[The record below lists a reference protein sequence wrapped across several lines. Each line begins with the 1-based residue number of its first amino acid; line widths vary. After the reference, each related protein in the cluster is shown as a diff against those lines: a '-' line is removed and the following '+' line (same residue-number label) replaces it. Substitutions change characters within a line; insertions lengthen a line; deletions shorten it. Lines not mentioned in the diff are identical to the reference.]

1 MPSGYLLRDSTCS
14 VPFSSRLLPLANP
27 SLATVI
33 AINAPKGLH
42 SVASDVRLIT
52 FGLDRLDALRF
63 SADDMLKPV
72 EFRPDEPWAAF
83 GSTEDVAYGDRL
95 LDITS
100 RRPVPVA
107 EIETGIWR
115 FDRLIAKEMVARIEE
130 RVKCVEEVVRN
141 GRLPAGSPFPHLY
154 SPAQLLDPG
163 MSLNAAKT
171 LWALTKLTLNECN
184 TYLLYQRCL
193 MGETAWKA
201 CLSPESL
208 SVLQEERWGNV
219 SCRGAVLDFAEAS
232 HGPIARL
239 LTSSDVIFYYREYSL
254 LSDNPGERKAFCR
267 AFRLN
272 PDLIDSYHD
281 ECGRASAFLDKN
293 SIYPFHTPI
302 VHNLLRAYDE
312 HLIKVSSE
320 LVSIPPA
327 AIPPRMKCFLLPS
340 ADWQTIPIDYDT
352 AVLMS
357 WCFVSTVEMSGYRD
371 QVLVL
376 HSDIRLAYEEHSP
389 ARRAFQKI
397 LGDAI
402 CDRSYQK
409 AMSFLERHIAS
420 HGPSLAVQE
429 VNNLPF
435 PYLSVDPP
443 STRVISQAA
452 AEEIAGII
460 YRNLA
465 VVGEPDVVQLNPAFD
480 APSGLNFHAPMA
492 EAPAPE
498 FSPILNATTFKLM
511 RHSPMGLEEGE
522 YHPTSMD
529 RDVSPLTYPLTDDE
543 FPATTS
549 VAGPSRLRSR
559 PRPSPYDR
567 RPVQNCGTCR
577 GDHEIGTCQWE
588 HLATA
593 IVNAGNVN
601 AV

>member
-1 MPSGYLLRDSTCS
+1 MPSGYLLRDSTRS
-14 VPFSSRLLPLANP
+14 VPFSSRLLPLADP

-33 AINAPKGLH
+33 
-42 SVASDVRLIT
+42 
-52 FGLDRLDALRF
+52 
-63 SADDMLKPV
+63 
-72 EFRPDEPWAAF
+72 
-83 GSTEDVAYGDRL
+83 GDRL

-107 EIETGIWR
+107 EIKTGIWR
-115 FDRLIAKEMVARIEE
+115 FNRLIAKEMVARIEE
-130 RVKCVEEVVRN
+130 R
-141 GRLPAGSPFPHLY
+141 
-154 SPAQLLDPG
+154 
-163 MSLNAAKT
+163 T

-201 CLSPESL
+201 CLFPESL

-239 LTSSDVIFYYREYSL
+239 LTSSDVIFYYCEYSL
-254 LSDNPGERKAFCR
+254 LSDNPGEREAFCR

-281 ECGRASAFLDKN
+281 ECGRASAFLDEN

-320 LVSIPPA
+320 LVLIPPA

-340 ADWQTIPIDYDT
+340 ADWQTIPINYDT

-376 HSDIRLAYEEHSP
+376 HSDIRLAYKEHSP

-402 CDRSYQK
+402 RDGSYQK
-409 AMSFLERHIAS
+409 AMSFLEQHIAS

-443 STRVISQAA
+443 STRVISRAA

-465 VVGEPDVVQLNPAFD
+465 VVGEPNVVQLNPAFD
-480 APSGLNFHAPMA
+480 APSGLNFHAPMV

-498 FSPILNATTFKLM
+498 FSPILNATTFELM
-511 RHSPMGLEEGE
+511 RDSPMGSEEGE

-529 RDVSPLTYPLTDDE
+529 
-543 FPATTS
+543 
-549 VAGPSRLRSR
+549 
-559 PRPSPYDR
+559 
-567 RPVQNCGTCR
+567 
-577 GDHEIGTCQWE
+577 
-588 HLATA
+588 
-593 IVNAGNVN
+593 
-601 AV
+601 